1 MIDDKE
7 MENDFDNMD
16 IFESIHE
23 LFRRRRKDMKAK
35 QILGFF
41 GGGSATQYSL
51 YPSTYRAFLAG
62 EGTLDYIS
70 FGGLARNPISGRL
83 YCQYR
88 QGSDHNSTRDADIKV
103 TYSDDGFATKTTVV
117 IAADADQDPLDNLSG
132 SDCFVTSTG
141 RIIVF
146 YDKQR
151 ANGISVTYFKY
162 ADAADLSDLSAEQ
175 LYTTDYGGGAYI
187 SATGT
192 CFEYNG
198 IIYKSNWASTGI
210 SPAAQPTANVIYSSS
225 DDGLTWTKLAEISP
239 QVDNYDEACIA
250 RHPVTGTFYATIRD
264 NVTKQLIIKSSTDLG
279 VTWGNQV
286 NTGIPAQAKSP
297 IVITPNGNFCILTRD
312 VPGFRTMIVTGNS
325 VANLSASF
333 FDEHLG
339 AYMYGGLVWDGTK
352 IQCTHHVE
360 TDNTAT
366 AGLSG
371 PTITIYREIVESA
384 TSVAPPTQ
392 YDSAYRCVLDYV
404 QANGET
410 IPSDALKTKH
420 NTIFA
425 SLRSGSFLSS
435 IHFLNVGYHNDAN
448 LASISNREWMHPW
461 VKILPVASPTYGAG
475 GYALNGTT
483 QYLNLVGSRIDG
495 AGSTLSQNN
504 IGIFCY
510 IPNNA
515 QDAAF
520 GRVYGIGS
528 TFLIPRASDGNCYF
542 RVNSGGN
549 TVFVHA
555 NGGGRFF
562 AHRTDAANQKLRRNG
577 TQIGTGAVASVSLVG
592 QSDNF
597 FMGAMNTG
605 GSPFN
610 FTVKTAP
617 IIVISA
623 GFSGSEA
630 TYEAI
635 WDTYIDSL

>member
-1 MIDDKE
+1 MNVKKL
-7 MENDFDNMD
+7 NWFWG
-16 IFESIHE
+16 
-23 LFRRRRKDMKAK
+23 
-35 QILGFF
+35 GF
-41 GGGSATQYSL
+41 GSDAPTIQYDL

-70 FGGLARNPISGRL
+70 FGGLARNTTTGRL

-103 TYSDDGFATKTTVV
+103 SYSDDNFVTKTTVV
-117 IAADADQDPLDNLSG
+117 IAADSAQDPLDNLSG

-162 ADAADLSDLSAEQ
+162 ADLADLSDLSAEQ

-192 CFEYNG
+192 CLENAG
-198 IIYKSNWASTGI
+198 VIYKSNWASTGI
-210 SPAAQPTANVIYSSS
+210 SPAAQPTANVIYTSSN
-225 DDGLTWTKLAEISP
+225 DGLTWTKLSEIST
-239 QVDNYDEACIA
+239 QVENYDEACIA

-264 NVTKQLIIKSSTDLG
+264 NVTKELIIKSSTDLG

-286 NTGIPAQAKSP
+286 DTGIPAQAKSP
-297 IVITPNGNFCILTRD
+297 ILITPNGNFCILTRD
-312 VPGFRTMIVTGNS
+312 VPGFRTMIVKGSSIAT
-325 VANLSASF
+325 LSASF

-366 AGLSG
+366 SGLSG
-371 PTITIYREIVESA
+371 PTITIYREIDESA
-384 TSVAPPTQ
+384 TPVVAPTQ
-392 YDSAYRCVLDYV
+392 YDSAYRCVLDYA
-404 QANGET
+404 QAYAET
-410 IPSDALKTKH
+410 LPSDTLKTKH
-420 NTIFA
+420 NTVFT
-425 SLRSGSFLSS
+425 SLRSGSFLPLTHY
-435 IHFLNVGYHNDAN
+435 IDVGYHNDAT
-448 LASISNREWMHPW
+448 LSAIGNRDWMHPW
-461 VKILPVASPTYGAG
+461 IKILPVASPTYGAG

-495 AGSTLSQNN
+495 AGATLSQNN
-504 IGIFCY
+504 IGVFCY

-515 QDAAF
+515 IDAAF
-520 GRVYGIGS
+520 GRVLGIGS

-542 RVNSGGN
+542 RINSGTN
-549 TVFVHA
+549 TVFVNA

-562 AHRTDAANQKLRRNG
+562 LQRIDALNQNLWRNG
-577 TQIGTGAVASVSLVG
+577 ASIGTGLAASVSLVG

-597 FMGAMNTG
+597 FMGAMNIAGT
-605 GSPFN
+605 PLN

-617 IIVISA
+617 IIII
-623 GFSGSEA
+623 GSGHSGNEA
-630 TYEAI
+630 AYDAI
-635 WDTYIDSL
+635 WDTYLASV